1 VSQPPPGRRALR
13 RDLLWLAVGAAV
25 LYTMLLGA
33 RDLWNPNE
41 PLYGRAVVE
50 MAERGDWLVPTVNG
64 EVFDEKPIL
73 YYWLALAAAKLFGGV
88 NEFTVRLP
96 SALIGVACV
105 VMVYLLVYPYSG
117 RRRAQLAAL
126 AFSTI
131 FVIFWSA
138 RSIQMDLLL
147 GACTLG
153 AILAATRVLDHG
165 LRPSLGWPLV
175 GAAVGLGFLTKG
187 PVGIICPGI
196 VVFLYSVSSRRLGR
210 VLYPGMLL
218 AAPPALIVA
227 SPWYVALWAMGKTE
241 FLYEMLI
248 RQNFTRFVEPWD
260 HAQPWWYF
268 ARYFWIDMAPWAFFV
283 PLAAALPE
291 RDDGERRL
299 DRLCWLWI
307 LGLVFFFS
315 LSASK
320 RSAYILPIAP
330 AVAVLAAAVGE
341 RALEGRL
348 GRLRSGAVLAILG
361 LLAVVFLGA
370 GAYAG
375 LGALDDY
382 PALRLEGRALAL
394 LFVAG
399 GAAILL
405 GLLQWR
411 RSPAVALTALF
422 AFVFSLY
429 LMAATW
435 VLPATDIYKSARTF
449 GSEINAIVGPDEP
462 LHTYRS
468 WKWRASYV
476 YYADRIIPHI
486 DTAEALREYWAR
498 PDRVYLVVED
508 RREGEV
514 QELLGPIEPIADR
527 AVGGKH
533 AYLFS
538 NRRQDAGAE

>member
-1 VSQPPPGRRALR
+1 MSQAPPGRRALR

-25 LYTMLLGA
+25 LYTLLLGA

-73 YYWLALAAAKLFGGV
+73 YYWLALASAKLFGGV

-96 SALIGVACV
+96 SALIGVASV
-105 VMVYLLVYPYSG
+105 LMVYLLVYPYAG
-117 RRRAQLAAL
+117 RRRAQLAGL
-126 AFSTI
+126 ACSTI
-131 FVIFWSA
+131 FVVFWSA

-147 GACTLG
+147 GACTL
-153 AILAATRVLDHG
+153 AAVLAATRVLDHG
-165 LRPSLGWPLV
+165 WNPRIGWPLV
-175 GAAVGLGFLTKG
+175 GAAVGLGFLAKG

-196 VVFLYSVSSRRLGR
+196 VLFLYSVSTGRLGR
-210 VLYPGMLL
+210 VLHPGVLL
-218 AAPPALIVA
+218 AAPAAVIVA
-227 SPWYVALWAMGKTE
+227 APWYVALWAMGQAD
-241 FLYEMLI
+241 FLYETLI

-268 ARYFWIDMAPWAFFV
+268 GRYFWIDMAPWAFFV
-283 PLAAALPE
+283 PLAAALPD

-299 DRLCWLWI
+299 DRLCWSWI
-307 LGLVFFFS
+307 FGLILFFS

-330 AVAVLAAAVGE
+330 AVAALAAVVGE

-348 GRLRSGAVLAILG
+348 GRFRSAALMTILA
-361 LLAVVFLGA
+361 LLAVVFLVA

-375 LGALDDY
+375 LLVLDEY
-382 PALRLEGRALAL
+382 PALRLETRALAL

-422 AFVFSLY
+422 AFTFSLY
-429 LMAATW
+429 LMAGTW
-435 VLPATDIYKSARTF
+435 VMPAADVYKSARTF
-449 GSEINAIVGPDEP
+449 GNELNAIVGPDDP
-462 LHTYRS
+462 LYTYRA

-476 YYADRIIPHI
+476 YYADRMIPHLE
-486 DTAEALREYWAR
+486 TAEGLREYWAR
-498 PDRVYLVVED
+498 PDRVFLLVED
-508 RREGEV
+508 RSEPEV
-514 QELLGPIEPIADR
+514 QELLGPIEPVAER
-527 AVGGKH
+527 AVGSKH

-538 NRRQDAGAE
+538 NR